1 MNSGNHENSED
12 IGLRRANVVY
22 FGFPSLFPHALCVN
36 ENSENSLELHQMLVI
51 LALIASP
58 AHDPA
63 ARLS

>member
-12 IGLRRANVVY
+12 IGIRRANVVY
-22 FGFPSLFPHALCVN
+22 FGFPSPFPHTLCAN
-36 ENSENSLELHQMLVI
+36 ENSENSLGPHQMLVI
-51 LALIASP
+51 LVLIASP